1 MLCYV
6 CMCVGRWLVLQGLPI
21 FSLLPVRSCCR
32 SGLVYRVV
40 FLILSFCS
48 MASLFLARPQTSQLR
63 VVSHGGLG
71 GLVCPGDSD
80 KLRAVVMDDLMQT
93 AGNGWAD
100 GKRGRRRRPPPIQVQ
115 TTTSP
120 TSISSSQLS
129 VSSEMDYLR
138 PWTPITP
145 KDKIRS
151 EPLVESDTNA
161 PPSSRT
167 ATTPCS
173 LISRYNSATP
183 STACFSPPQT
193 PINARA
199 ALNHSHSLPAELPG
213 SLLLASQGFPQTD
226 PISPPPSLH
235 RRDTEGSSVCS
246 LPALSV
252 SSTVYEGD
260 METIRHLTYP
270 LRKNDRSGDIG
281 EMPTYV
287 ISGQSVHEQAQITK
301 PLTAMTLEELV
312 DCLSHLDSSTVSE
325 LWLPAMRAQL
335 QQVTSLLQDACE
347 LKLDAIIEE
356 TTSNNVSLSIPILL
370 PV

>member
-1 MLCYV
+1 
-6 CMCVGRWLVLQGLPI
+6 
-21 FSLLPVRSCCR
+21 
-32 SGLVYRVV
+32 
-40 FLILSFCS
+40 
-48 MASLFLARPQTSQLR
+48 MASLFLARPHSSQLR

-71 GLVCPGDSD
+71 GLVCPGD
-80 KLRAVVMDDLMQT
+80 RAVVVDDLIQT
-93 AGNGWAD
+93 EGNSWAN

-115 TTTSP
+115 TTTP
-120 TSISSSQLS
+120 LTSISASQLS
-129 VSSEMDYLR
+129 MSSDLDYIR

-145 KDKIRS
+145 KDRIRS
-151 EPLVESDTNA
+151 QSLVESDTNA
-161 PPSSRT
+161 PPSS
-167 ATTPCS
+167 TTTTTSCS
-173 LISRYNSATP
+173 LISRYNCATP

-199 ALNHSHSLPAELPG
+199 ALNHSLPAELPG

-235 RRDTEGSSVCS
+235 RRDTEGSSVSS

-260 METIRHLTYP
+260 MDTIRHLTYP
-270 LRKNDRSGDIG
+270 LRKSDRSGDIG

-287 ISGQSVHEQAQITK
+287 ITSRPVQEQTQITK
-301 PLTAMTLEELV
+301 PLTAMTLEELM

-347 LKLDAIIEE
+347 LRLDAILEE
-356 TTSNNVSLSIPILL
+356 TTSNNVSTSLHILL